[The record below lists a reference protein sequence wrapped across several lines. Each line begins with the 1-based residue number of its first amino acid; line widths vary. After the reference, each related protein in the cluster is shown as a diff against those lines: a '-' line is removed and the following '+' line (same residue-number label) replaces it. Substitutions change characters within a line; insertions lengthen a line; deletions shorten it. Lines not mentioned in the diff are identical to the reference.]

1 MAAGIDDDGFVEA
14 GAAKSVPA
22 DNTDLFAK
30 DANPWNDSDF
40 VNILKTLQGYH
51 VDLLKIQDKLADNP
65 VQAGEYQ
72 GKLRL
77 EVNKLFAYMNAY
89 IDLQVDISEDYARTR
104 QNLYETGLK
113 SGKSPSAA
121 EKHAGEMTRILASNL
136 AIAKFRVD
144 QIKNEYERYNGI
156 AIYLAT
162 RMKEFNSE
170 RMMG

>member
-1 MAAGIDDDGFVEA
+1 MAAGDGFDDMQEA
-14 GAAKSVPA
+14 GAKPVPA
-22 DNTDLFAK
+22 ETPDLFAK
-30 DANPWNDSDF
+30 DANPNNDPDYR
-40 VNILKTLQGYH
+40 NILKTLQGYH

-89 IDLQVDISEDYARTR
+89 IDLQVDISEDYARTK

-113 SGKSPSAA
+113 QGKSPSAA
-121 EKHAGEMTRILASNL
+121 EKHANEMTRIISSNL

>member
-1 MAAGIDDDGFVEA
+1 MAAGDGFDDMQEA
-14 GAAKSVPA
+14 GAKSVFAETP
-22 DNTDLFAK
+22 DLFAK
-30 DANPWNDSDF
+30 DANPNNDPDYR
-40 VNILKTLQGYH
+40 NILKTLQGYH

-89 IDLQVDISEDYARTR
+89 IDLQIDISEDYARTK

-113 SGKSPSAA
+113 QGKSPSAA
-121 EKHAGEMTRILASNL
+121 EKHASEMTRIISANKD
-136 AIAKFRVD
+136 IAKFRVD